1 MKVLFVNA
9 CVREEESRTLALCQ
23 TFLESIK
30 EKEPQLTIKEVE
42 ISKEKLKP
50 IDKNLLYLREDLL
63 KKGQW
68 QELLLRYACEF
79 AASDFIIIGA
89 PYWDLSFPALLKV
102 YLEYVSISGLTFRY
116 TEQGSVGLCNAH
128 RMMYISTVGG
138 MVPKPHLG
146 EAYCRDLGQMFGIR
160 QFDSFCLSGLD
171 IEGTDIEAKMREAQN
186 LIWEMGQNFT
196 KK

>member
-102 YLEYVSISGLTFRY
+102 YLEYVSISG
-116 TEQGSVGLCNAH
+116 
-128 RMMYISTVGG
+128 
-138 MVPKPHLG
+138 
-146 EAYCRDLGQMFGIR
+146 
-160 QFDSFCLSGLD
+160 
-171 IEGTDIEAKMREAQN
+171 
-186 LIWEMGQNFT
+186 
-196 KK
+196 